1 MKKLLSLG
9 GTLVKGG
16 IFFLL
21 PLVLLVVILEKA
33 IKIIRPLSDFI
44 RKSLGLADSQIF
56 TPFLFSLLIVL
67 LCCLIAGIIAKRGLG
82 KKMMS
87 WIENNVLVLFPGYKL
102 IKTTFE
108 QRVGIQENH
117 DFPVVLVPI
126 DGWMLAYL
134 VDELE
139 KNQVVVFVPSAPDP
153 WSGNLVIFDRDKIK
167 DTKLDK
173 ADVTRI
179 SRTLGV
185 GSKEILKEKF

>member
-1 MKKLLSLG
+1 MKNLTSLI
-9 GTLVKGG
+9 GTLIKGG

-33 IKIIRPLSDFI
+33 IQIIRPLSDFI
-44 RKSLGLADSQIF
+44 RKSLGLADNQIF
-56 TPFLFSLLIVL
+56 TPFIFSIILIL
-67 LCCLIAGIIAKRGLG
+67 LCCLLAGITAKRGLG
-82 KKMMS
+82 KKMML

-102 IKTTFE
+102 IKTTLE
-108 QRVGIQENH
+108 QRAGIQKNH

-134 VDELE
+134 VEELE
-139 KNQVVVFVPSAPDP
+139 ENQVVVFVPSAPDP

-167 DTKLDK
+167 DTKLNK
-173 ADVTRI
+173 ADVTKM

-185 GSKEILKEKF
+185 GSKQILKEKF

>member
-21 PLVLLVVILEKA
+21 PLVLFVVILEKA
-33 IKIIRPLSDFI
+33 VQIIRPLSDLM
-44 RKSLGLADSQIF
+44 RKSLGLANNQVI
-56 TPFLFSLLIVL
+56 TPFIFSVLVVLF
-67 LCCLIAGIIAKRGLG
+67 CCLIAGIIAKRGLG

-108 QRVGIQENH
+108 QRAGIRENH

-126 DGWMLAYL
+126 DGWMLAYI
-134 VDELE
+134 VEELE
-139 KNQVVVFVPSAPDP
+139 DNQVVVFVPSAPDP
-153 WSGNLVIFDRDKIK
+153 WSGNLVIFDREKVK
-167 DTKLDK
+167 HTKLTK
-173 ADVTRI
+173 ADVSKM

-185 GSKEILKEKF
+185 GSREILKKKF

>member
-21 PLVLLVVILEKA
+21 PLVLFVVILEKA
-33 IKIIRPLSDFI
+33 VQIIRPLSDTI
-44 RKSLGLADSQIF
+44 RKGLGLADNQIF
-56 TPFLFSLLIVL
+56 TPFIFSFLVVL

-108 QRVGIQENH
+108 QRAGIQENH

-139 KNQVVVFVPSAPDP
+139 KNQVVVFVPSAPDS